1 MGTWPSMPMIF
12 LVWKMCK
19 YQVTSV
25 SGYQSGLRLTKTHVH
40 NQVTVPI
47 AMVKFTSLQQP
58 LIRKSC
64 MKPSQTSKLL
74 RTISQN
80 STWTVSWLST
90 LTCSKLGV
98 LRLLDFHHSTF
109 QVRMVA
115 SLIQQLTMVMPLMTV
130 MTWPWVKIT
139 SMAHLRTSLT
149 SFVPSTKTVFKPLL
163 TGCQTKSITSLEK
176 KW

>member
-1 MGTWPSMPMIF
+1 MGVIMTNNYDFRLGSNETVTMNMGRAHRNQLYRPLLLTTKDGIATYLNDSDVPSNLLKRTDWNGNLTFNTNDI

-40 NQVTVPI
+40 SQVTVPI

-64 MKPSQTSKLL
+64 MKLSQTSKLL

-80 STWTVSWLST
+80 ST
-90 LTCSKLGV
+90 
-98 LRLLDFHHSTF
+98 
-109 QVRMVA
+109 
-115 SLIQQLTMVMPLMTV
+115 
-130 MTWPWVKIT
+130 
-139 SMAHLRTSLT
+139 
-149 SFVPSTKTVFKPLL
+149 
-163 TGCQTKSITSLEK
+163 
-176 KW
+176 